1 MIQPEL
7 WGPLQSKYGSERPRR
22 MLALDGGG
30 IRGLITL
37 GILESI
43 EKILRDAT
51 GGGESFRLGEW
62 FDYIGGTSTGAILA
76 AGLARG
82 MTVAELIDFY
92 VSTGPEM
99 FEKNKL
105 LQRFWSLYKAD
116 PLRDKLRSVLNH
128 PQKGDPEL
136 ANGKDVDLSPQY
148 LRCLL
153 LAVTRNATT
162 DSPWPVSSNPDAKYN
177 AVGRKDCNLR
187 IPLWQLVRAST
198 AAPVY
203 FPPEILSWDPNDPSK
218 SFVFVDGGM
227 TPYNNP
233 AFLLYRMATQEP
245 YRLRWKT
252 GEKNLLLISVG
263 TGSAPH
269 LGSVASDA
277 ETSLLGNVA
286 SIPTN
291 LMYAMAVDQDLVCR
305 SVGRCTHGSVIDREL
320 LDLICRESEDHW
332 TAEEILAWPH
342 IPLDQDLGRAFLYA
356 RYNVDLTKEGL
367 KALGFGTVNP
377 QQVQKLDAVDQI
389 DNLLAIGRA
398 GGKEVSA
405 EHFGSFLPAKRA

>member
-1 MIQPEL
+1 MIHPEL
-7 WGPLQSKYGSERPRR
+7 WGSLRSKYEAERPRR

-43 EKILRDAT
+43 EKVIKDAT
-51 GGGESFRLGEW
+51 GANENFRLGEW

-92 VSTGPEM
+92 VSTGPDM
-99 FEKNKL
+99 FEKSKL

-116 PLRDKLRSVLNH
+116 PLRDKLRTVMNRA
-128 PQKGDPEL
+128 QKGDPKL
-136 ANGKDVDLSPQY
+136 DAGKDVDLAPDY

-177 AVGRKDCNLR
+177 EVIRKDCNLR

-203 FPPEILSWDPNDPSK
+203 FPPEILSWDANDPKK

-233 AFLLYRMATQEP
+233 AFLLYRMATQDP

-263 TGSAPH
+263 TGNAPH
-269 LGSVASDA
+269 LGSSSSDP
-277 ETSLLGNVA
+277 ETNLLGSVA
-286 SIPTN
+286 SIPGN
-291 LMYAMAVDQDLVCR
+291 LMYAMSVDQDLNCR
-305 SVGRCTHGSVIDREL
+305 TVGRCTHGELIDREL
-320 LDLICRESEDHW
+320 LDLVCREAEDHW
-332 TAEEILAWPH
+332 TMDEVLAWPQ
-342 IPLDQDLGRAFLYA
+342 IPLGKDLGRAFVYA
-356 RYNVDLTKEGL
+356 RYNVDLSKEGL
-367 KALGFGTVNP
+367 KAMGLGQINP
-377 QQVQKLDAVDQI
+377 QKVQKLDAVDQI
-389 DNLLAIGRA
+389 DNLLAIGRT

-405 EHFGSFLPAKRA
+405 EHFKTFL

>member
-1 MIQPEL
+1 MIHPEL
-7 WGPLQSKYGSERPRR
+7 WGSLRSKYETERPRR

-37 GILESI
+37 GILENLERVI
-43 EKILRDAT
+43 KDAA
-51 GGGESFRLGEW
+51 GAGAEFRLGEW

-82 MTVAELIDFY
+82 MTVAELIEFY

-99 FEKNKL
+99 FEKSKL

-116 PLRDKLRSVLNH
+116 PLRDKLRTVMNRA
-128 PQKGDPEL
+128 QKGEPTLDE
-136 ANGKDVDLSPQY
+136 GKDVDLSPNY

-177 AVGRKDCNLR
+177 AIGRKDCNLR

-203 FPPEILSWDPNDPSK
+203 FPPEILSWDANDPKK

-233 AFLLYRMATQEP
+233 AFLLYRMATQDP
-245 YRLRWKT
+245 YKLRWKT
-252 GEKNLLLISVG
+252 GEKNLLLLSVG
-263 TGSAPH
+263 TGNAPN
-269 LGSVASDA
+269 LGSSSSDP
-277 ETSLLGNVA
+277 ETNLLGNVA
-286 SIPTN
+286 AIPGN
-291 LMYAMAVDQDLVCR
+291 LMYAMSVDQDLNCR
-305 SVGRCTHGSVIDREL
+305 TVGRCTHGELIDREL
-320 LDLICRESEDHW
+320 LDLVCREAEDHW
-332 TAEEILAWPH
+332 TMDEVLAWPQ
-342 IPLDQDLGRAFLYA
+342 IPLEKDLGRAFVYA
-356 RYNVDLTKEGL
+356 RYNVDLSKEGL
-367 KALGFGTVNP
+367 KAMGLGQINP
-377 QQVQKLDAVDQI
+377 QKVQKLDAVDQI
-389 DNLLAIGRA
+389 DNLLAIGRT

-405 EHFGSFLPAKRA
+405 EHFKTFL